1 MTLNIKDMVNN
12 GQKVTF
18 VCYGSGEL
26 WYVTDSGFEFPV
38 PISDTGDGIFLAS
51 DKAML
56 FMRYIRKH
64 IAFLEESKQL
74 QLKEQERHKTEAQFH
89 IGVLGIPTQ

>member
-1 MTLNIKDMVNN
+1 MTLNIKDMVKG
-12 GQKVTF
+12 GQKVKF

-38 PISDTGDGIFLAS
+38 PIDDTGDGIFLAT

-64 IAFLEESKQL
+64 IEYLEESKQL
-74 QLKEQERHKTEAQFH
+74 QLKEQDKFAKESQFH
-89 IGVLGIPTQ
+89 LDTKTV